1 MPFLGVQPS
10 RGLVGTAGID
20 ADAITSAKIADD
32 QIDSEHYA
40 AGSIDTAHIGNTQV
54 TTAKIAT
61 NAIDGTLTKDALIAD
76 YSDVTI
82 TASDLIMYGDAT
94 DSNNTKRDTVQGIL
108 DLAGGGL
115 VFLGSV
121 TASNSATVDLES
133 MIDNTKYDVH
143 KVFISGVQPA
153 SGSTL
158 RMRFSDD
165 NGTSYESGGNYK
177 HCNVFMDDSSSTV
190 SGHVAAAETF
200 VAMGDYRTIG
210 ADSDGNYGNEI
221 TLYHFKDTTKD
232 PLVTFHGG
240 FSHDAEDDLVIFTGS
255 GAMASTGADIDAVRF
270 YQSSGN
276 IAVGEFRIYG
286 IAKS

>member
-10 RGLVGTAGID
+10 RGLVGSSGID
-20 ADAITSAKIADD
+20 NNS
-32 QIDSEHYA
+32 IDSQHYA
-40 AGSIDTAHIGNTQV
+40 NGSIDTAHIAANQ
-54 TTAKIAT
+54 
-61 NAIDGTLTKDALIAD
+61 IDGTLTKDALIAD

-82 TASDLIMYGDAT
+82 TAADLIMYGDAT

-115 VFLGSV
+115 VYLGSA
-121 TASNSATVDLES
+121 TASNSSTVDLES

-143 KVFISGVQPA
+143 KIFISGVQPA

-165 NGTSYESGGNYK
+165 NGTSYESANYK
-177 HCNVFMDDSSSTV
+177 YCYVYMDDSSSTV
-190 SGHVAAAETF
+190 SGENAGAGAAF
-200 VAMGDYRTIG
+200 VGMGDYRTIG

-232 PLVTFHGG
+232 PFVTFTGG
-240 FSHDAEDDLVIFTGS
+240 FSHDAEDDNVIFMGS
-255 GAMASTGADIDAVRF
+255 GSLASTGADIDAVRF

-276 IAVGEFRIYG
+276 ISVGEFRIYG
-286 IAKS
+286 VVNS